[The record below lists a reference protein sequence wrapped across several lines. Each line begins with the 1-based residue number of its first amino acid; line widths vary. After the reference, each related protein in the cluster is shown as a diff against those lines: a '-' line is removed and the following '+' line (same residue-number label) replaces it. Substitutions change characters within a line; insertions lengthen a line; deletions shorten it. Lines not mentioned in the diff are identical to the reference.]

1 MGDNAFA
8 SCQALTSV
16 HLPDSLEELG
26 NAVFYYCT
34 NVTGFTGKFVY
45 EDGKCIIFNETIN
58 TMLRKGVTE
67 FTIPDNVKHIG
78 YESFRSMSLKRLTM
92 NDKIESIGIRAF
104 FMSYIAELRF
114 PSTLK
119 EIQSYAFASSNLKA
133 CYFESTVPPAAIVP
147 EGFAGWQ
154 AFNSMHEDYTIY
166 VPQESVELYKTA
178 DGWKDYAD
186 HIQPMPSQE

>member
-1 MGDNAFA
+1 
-8 SCQALTSV
+8 
-16 HLPDSLEELG
+16 
-26 NAVFYYCT
+26 
-34 NVTGFTGKFVY
+34 
-45 EDGKCIIFNETIN
+45 
-58 TMLRKGVTE
+58 
-67 FTIPDNVKHIG
+67 
-78 YESFRSMSLKRLTM
+78 
-92 NDKIESIGIRAF
+92 
-104 FMSYIAELRF
+104 
-114 PSTLK
+114 LK

-154 AFNSMHEDYTIY
+154 AFNSMHKDYTIY